1 MKKIRTE
8 IFAPH
13 SDIQRQVMEFLADRD
28 NPTRTMW
35 VACGSKFGKTIGA
48 AGSIAYAAPQIAIAK
63 SAVSSNGRIDLLV
76 LPDNGGEVI
85 PHDGVPFVTEFEKI
99 ENPATRR
106 NGSWGRLN

>member
-1 MKKIRTE
+1 MNAATEEKPEVNESADKSAQKPKKKPWPAVKRGHI
-8 IFAPH
+8 IGF
-13 SDIQRQVMEFLADRD
+13 
-28 NPTRTMW
+28 NPE
-35 VACGSKFGKTIGA
+35 GND
-48 AGSIAYAAPQIAIAK
+48 AAPQIAIAK

-106 NGSWGRLN
+106 NGSWGKLN